1 MSTTVSLELSDEQI
15 ARLEREAQRLG
26 RSPSDVAARWV
37 EESLRE
43 SEFPHI
49 EFRDSAGGRE
59 AYLRGTRLK
68 VWHLRWST
76 NFDDE
81 DIPRIASDFIV
92 SPKTVADAFAYG
104 RRYADEIE
112 ASLAEN
118 RHIADKIEQYIPGV
132 RIFEIDATDS

>member
-1 MSTTVSLELSDEQI
+1 MSTTVNLELSDEQI
-15 ARLEREAQRLG
+15 ERLEREAQRLG
-26 RSPSDVAARWV
+26 QSPSEVAARWV

-43 SEFPHI
+43 SEFPYI

-68 VWHLRWST
+68 VWHLRWYT
-76 NFDDE
+76 DFNDE

-92 SPKTVADAFAYG
+92 LPEAVADAFAYG

-112 ASLAEN
+112 ACLAEN
-118 RHIADKIEQYIPGV
+118 RHIADNIEQYIPDV
-132 RIFEIDATDS
+132 RIVQVDATDS